1 MRLRP
6 SQRRLRRL
14 TIPAAALLAC
24 ALGAASTSA
33 EDVTTVTTGA
43 EPVPPGSEA
52 TAVAAAPGPGGGGGT
67 AAPGNPRIGAVGCL
81 SRCIGPTAG
90 IVRSRV
96 RITGSDLGNTM
107 MVSFPGRR
115 GKRARDRSPVVKPS
129 GAVLAKVPRKARSGL
144 VRVAD
149 SFGQFNDSAT
159 VFIVGTKAQLRAARL
174 GFLFPVRGPH
184 TFGGPEARFGA
195 PRDGHLHQGQDVIA
209 ACGTVLGVV
218 HTGVVKANGYQ
229 AGGAGNYVVIDGAL
243 VDQDYAYMHLLN
255 PSPLALGQA
264 VTTGQKV
271 GKVGNTG
278 ASTGCHLHFELW
290 GGAGWF
296 TGGSPIDPL
305 PLLLYWDSYS

>member
-159 VFIVGTKAQLRAARL
+159 VFIVGTKAQLRAARQ
-174 GFLFPVRGPH
+174 GYVFPVRGAH
-184 TFGGPEARFGA
+184 TFGGAEARFGA
-195 PRDGHLHQGQDVIA
+195 PRTGHTHQGQDVLA
-209 ACGTVLGVV
+209 ACGTILAVA
-218 HTGVVKANGYQ
+218 HSGVVKAAGFQ
-229 AGGAGNYVVIDGAL
+229 AAAGNYVIIDGAD
-243 VDQDYAYMHLLN
+243 VEQDYGYMHLMN
-255 PSPLALGQA
+255 PTPLAVGQA

-271 GKVGNTG
+271 GKIGITGN
-278 ASTGCHLHFELW
+278 STGCHLHFEIW
-290 GGAGWF
+290 AGAGWY
-296 TGGSPIDPL
+296 TGGAPVDPL
-305 PLLLYWDSYS
+305 PSLLYWDGFS